1 MRPTAALLLP
11 KNEIQLQLHTKQLIA
26 ELQQIVEGAWGL
38 YKNKQATQAQQLDIE
53 VFADCYRLVLYA
65 MDASNS
71 QIGHRSLML
80 GFEEGL
86 LVEEELYPDFTEY
99 HCKNDKDNADLRAF
113 DLAQK
118 EIFVQWFL
126 NCWSQLDK
134 TNLTTS
140 IYLVFHD
147 ADERLDL
154 VKNKWVK

>member
-11 KNEIQLQLHTKQLIA
+11 KNEAQLALHTKQLIA
-26 ELQQIVEGAWGL
+26 ELQQIVEGVWGL
-38 YKNKQATQAQQLDIE
+38 YKNKQATQTQQLDIE
-53 VFADCYRLVLYA
+53 VFGDSYRLVLYA

-71 QIGHRSLML
+71 QIGHQSLML

-86 LVEEELYPDFTEY
+86 LVEEELYPDFNEY
-99 HCKNDKDNADLRAF
+99 DSKDDKDNADLRAF
-113 DLAQK
+113 ELAQK

-126 NCWSQLDK
+126 NCWSQVDK
-134 TNLTTS
+134 PKLTTS

-147 ADERLDL
+147 AEERLDL